1 MIERVRREIET
12 WGKLSKKM
20 KLGILVKKKRC
31 NETEK
36 KKSKAAHEEKSA
48 HTNEALFEGAEGED
62 GDKKRRMHP

>member
-20 KLGILVKKKRC
+20 KLGILVKKK
-31 NETEK
+31 
-36 KKSKAAHEEKSA
+36 SKAAHEEKSA
-48 HTNEALFEGAEGED
+48 HTNEALFEGAEGEE